1 MKYTCN
7 RCNFTTLY
15 YAQSMKKSIII
26 IFILAFNSVC
36 SQQLAPGFSKQ
47 EYITLLKISAR
58 QHYVKS
64 DLIDSS
70 GFIRTYKSPEMGL
83 RNQWELWTHKN
94 NVAVIN
100 VRGTVSDFV
109 SWLANFYAA
118 MVPAKGFLQLEKNY
132 KFEYNLSD
140 DPKAA
145 VHTGWLIGTGMLV
158 RDMLPKIDSLYAS
171 GTKNFYIMG
180 HSQGGAIAYLLTSHL
195 YNLRETG
202 RIPADV
208 IFKTYCS
215 AAPKPGNLFYAYEF
229 ESITSGG
236 WAYNVVNT
244 SDWVPEMP
252 VTIQTSED
260 YNTVNP
266 FLNALPIIKK
276 QKFVKRF
283 IMLRAYKRL
292 SRGPRKSQQEYQNI
306 LGEKVFIFV
315 QQFMPEFVKPEYF
328 KSINYVRA
336 GKTIVLMPDEDYEKA
351 FPENKNKLFMHH
363 LFVPY
368 LFLINKWDENNAVD

>member
-1 MKYTCN
+1 
-7 RCNFTTLY
+7 
-15 YAQSMKKSIII
+15 MKKNIFI
-26 IFILAFNSVC
+26 IFLFAANSLF
-36 SQQLAPGFSKQ
+36 SQQLSPGFSKQ

-58 QHYVKS
+58 QHNVKS
-64 DLIDSS
+64 DSTDS
-70 GFIRTYKSPEMGL
+70 IAYTRTYKSPEMGL
-83 RNQWELWTHKN
+83 RNQWELWTANN

-118 MVPAKGFLQLEKNY
+118 MVPAKGSLQLEKNY
-132 KFEYNLSD
+132 KFDYNLSD

-158 RDMLPKIDSLYAS
+158 RDMLPKLDSMYLK

-195 YNLRETG
+195 YYLRSTG

-215 AAPKPGNLFYAYEF
+215 AAPKPGNLFYAYEY
-229 ESITSGG
+229 ESMTSGG

-252 VTIQTSED
+252 VTVQTSDD
-260 YNTVNP
+260 YNSVNP
-266 FLNALPIIKK
+266 FVNALPVIKK
-276 QKFVKRF
+276 QKFVQRF
-283 IMLRAYKRL
+283 ILLRAYKRL

-306 LGEKVFIFV
+306 LGEKVFRFV
-315 QQFMPEFVKPEYF
+315 QQSMPEFEKPEYF
-328 KSINYVRA
+328 NSINYVRT
-336 GKTIVLMPDEDYEKA
+336 GKTIVLVPGDDYKKA
-351 FPENKNKLFMHH
+351 FPEDKNKLFMHH
-363 LFVPY
+363 LFDPY
-368 LFLINKWDENNAVD
+368 LYLVNKLDESNIAD